1 MRTRLRRRYG
11 EGIAH
16 TVVGELQE
24 RGLLDDAAFAV
35 AWRQSRE
42 RSRPRSAALVRREL
56 LSRGVDRAAADA
68 AVADMDDTASAERV
82 AQKEMDRCSSL
93 EPRGGPPQTG
103 GVPAASRLRLYGH
116 REHRAAAPRGAGGRP
131 MKRTVSRE
139 RPLQISAAPRPLGG
153 TGRRRKETV

>member
-93 EPRGGPPQTG
+93 EPREVRRRLEASLRRRGYGYMVIESTVRRLQEAPAGGP
-103 GVPAASRLRLYGH
+103 
-116 REHRAAAPRGAGGRP
+116 
-131 MKRTVSRE
+131 
-139 RPLQISAAPRPLGG
+139 
-153 TGRRRKETV
+153 